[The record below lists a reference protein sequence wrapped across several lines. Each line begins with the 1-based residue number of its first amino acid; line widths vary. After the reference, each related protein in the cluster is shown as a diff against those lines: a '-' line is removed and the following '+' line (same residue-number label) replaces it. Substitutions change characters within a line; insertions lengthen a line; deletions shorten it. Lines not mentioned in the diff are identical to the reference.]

1 MFSDSSN
8 LIPLQP
14 RNSPFGFRQSR
25 LWPLHFAKKLLPKNL
40 ESRSNQSCLS
50 PIGTVV
56 EFNAIYVIV
65 AREFKKFI
73 RERSRLISTIARPL
87 LWLFIVGTGMSRLVS
102 PDTGVPYIQ
111 FIFPGILGM
120 TILFSSIFSSISII
134 WDKEFGFMKEILV
147 APVSRFSIVIGK
159 ALSGTVVSTIQAVII
174 LALFPFIGFKL
185 GILQIIWVIL
195 ISAALSFCLSAFGIV
210 LATFYES
217 YESFSVI
224 MNFIIMPMF
233 FLSGAM
239 YPIKLLP
246 DILNLISKINPLT
259 YGIDA
264 MKHVLFQFKTGT
276 MSPDFLFII
285 DIAVIIGTSVLF
297 VIVAGKLFERKK

>member
-1 MFSDSSN
+1 M
-8 LIPLQP
+8 
-14 RNSPFGFRQSR
+14 
-25 LWPLHFAKKLLPKNL
+25 
-40 ESRSNQSCLS
+40 
-50 PIGTVV
+50 

-73 RERSRLISTIARPL
+73 RERSRLFSTIARPL
-87 LWLFIVGTGMSRLVS
+87 LWLFIVGAGISRLV
-102 PDTGVPYIQ
+102 PRDAGVPYIQ

-120 TILFSSIFSSISII
+120 TILFSSMFSSISII

-147 APVSRFSIVIGK
+147 APVSRLSIVIGK
-159 ALSGTVVSTIQAVII
+159 ALSGTVVSSIQAAII

-185 GILQIIWVIL
+185 GLFQIIGIL
-195 ISAALSFCLSAFGIV
+195 LICASLSFSISAFGIV

-239 YPIKLLP
+239 YPVKLLP
-246 DILNLISKINPLT
+246 EILQIVSKMNPLT

-264 MKHVLFQFKTGT
+264 IKHILFPLEKGR
-276 MSPDFLFII
+276 MSPDFPFII
-285 DIAVIIGTSVLF
+285 DIAVIIATSIIFVL
-297 VIVAGKLFERKK
+297 IAGKAFERKG

>member
-1 MFSDSSN
+1 M
-8 LIPLQP
+8 
-14 RNSPFGFRQSR
+14 
-25 LWPLHFAKKLLPKNL
+25 
-40 ESRSNQSCLS
+40 
-50 PIGTVV
+50 

-73 RERSRLISTIARPL
+73 RERSRLFSAIARPV
-87 LWLFIVGTGMSRLVS
+87 LWLFIVGAGMSRLVS
-102 PDTGVPYIQ
+102 PNVGVPYIQ

-147 APVSRFSIVIGK
+147 APVSRLSIVVGK
-159 ALSGTVVSTIQAVII
+159 ALSGMVVSTIQAVII

-185 GILQIIWVIL
+185 SILQIAGVFL
-195 ISAALSFCLSAFGIV
+195 LCASISFSISAFGVV
-210 LATFYES
+210 LATFYDS

-224 MNFIIMPMF
+224 MNFIVMPMF

-239 YPIKLLP
+239 YPVKLLP
-246 DILNLISKINPLT
+246 EILKIFAKINPLT

-264 MKHVLFQFKTGT
+264 MKHVIFPYETGP
-276 MSPDFLFII
+276 MSPDFSFII
-285 DIAVIIGTSVLF
+285 DVAIIILTSMVFVLIAGN
-297 VIVAGKLFERKK
+297 AFERKG

>member
-1 MFSDSSN
+1 M
-8 LIPLQP
+8 
-14 RNSPFGFRQSR
+14 
-25 LWPLHFAKKLLPKNL
+25 
-40 ESRSNQSCLS
+40 
-50 PIGTVV
+50 

-73 RERSRLISTIARPL
+73 REKSRLFSAIARPL
-87 LWLFIVGTGMSRLVS
+87 LWLFIVGAGISRLV
-102 PDTGVPYIQ
+102 PRDTGVPYIQ
-111 FIFPGILGM
+111 FIFPGIIGM

-147 APVSRFSIVIGK
+147 APVSRLSIVIGK
-159 ALSGTVVSTIQAVII
+159 ALSGTIVSTIQALII
-174 LALFPFIGFKL
+174 LALFPFVGFKL
-185 GILQIIWVIL
+185 NLLQIISIVCL
-195 ISAALSFCLSAFGIV
+195 CISVSFCISAFGIV

-239 YPIKLLP
+239 YPIRLLP
-246 DILNLISKINPLT
+246 DILSFVAKLNPLT

-264 MKHVLFQFKTGT
+264 IKHVIFPNEKGLMG
-276 MSPDFLFII
+276 PDFSIMI
-285 DIAVIIGTSVLF
+285 DITI
-297 VIVAGKLFERKK
+297 VIVLSITFVLIAGKLFEKKK

>member
-1 MFSDSSN
+1 M
-8 LIPLQP
+8 
-14 RNSPFGFRQSR
+14 
-25 LWPLHFAKKLLPKNL
+25 
-40 ESRSNQSCLS
+40 
-50 PIGTVV
+50 

-73 RERSRLISTIARPL
+73 REKTRLISTIARPVV
-87 LWLFIVGTGMSRLVS
+87 WLFLVGAGMSRLVS
-102 PDTGVPYIQ
+102 PVGGVSYMQ

-120 TILFSSIFSSISII
+120 TILFSSMFSSISII

-159 ALSGTVVSTIQAVII
+159 ALSGTIVSTIQAVIV
-174 LALFPFIGFKL
+174 LALFPFLGLKL
-185 GILQIIWVIL
+185 GALNIVGIIL
-195 ISAALSFCLSAFGIV
+195 ICAALSFSISAFGIV

-239 YPIKLLP
+239 YPVKLLP
-246 DILNLISKINPLT
+246 EILKFVAKLNPLT

-264 MKHVLFQFKTGT
+264 LKHLISPLAKWPMG
-276 MSPDFLFII
+276 PDFNII
-285 DIAVIIGTSVLF
+285 TDLSVVIITSIAFVL
-297 VIVAGKLFERKK
+297 IGGKAFERKG